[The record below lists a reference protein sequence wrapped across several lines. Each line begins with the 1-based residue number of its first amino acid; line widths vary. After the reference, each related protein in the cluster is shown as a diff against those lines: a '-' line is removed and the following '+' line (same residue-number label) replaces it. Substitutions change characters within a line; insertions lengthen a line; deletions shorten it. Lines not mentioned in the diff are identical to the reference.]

1 MTESSVRTL
10 ELALD
15 TMFRAGFIYNKNM
28 KKLIDSI
35 GPFAL
40 YEDGEKS
47 WIENTMTK
55 DEHAAFIK
63 KQEALL
69 PGIVNKAETEMSEL
83 ISNLLKQ
90 DMFLNLRWAFDEFFS
105 MRLNVTIN
113 HKGKESAMGQDE
125 ANTQYFVLFL
135 QNILA
140 KYGRGK
146 IEQFDKAKYDELRE
160 KFYEL
165 NGTFS
170 YIKHTE
176 IFSDK
181 TRNRDDLRQY
191 VLYLN
196 ENGHV
201 RGECY
206 PRHALETL
214 EVLLNSS
221 SLVFKKKTGVSV
233 AEYISGLKKME
244 LAGGTISNSI
254 MGKLHD
260 LWKETTSEEYFDKFQ
275 DFEEYRKEIQQKSER
290 EIFNN
295 LDIFDVIKN
304 TGWNESFVK
313 ELSWDVDQLNVSDIK
328 FTRQEFLKE
337 PKIAQKPFFNSY
349 GRYFN
354 FDPMFYDYE
363 YKVLWKFLQT
373 KLTEKENTLWNKNRA
388 KSFEDFVVK
397 TTKKCFNSKGESF
410 QNLYYANEDGQPVEV
425 DALYVNGS
433 DVYLIESKSALMV
446 SKGGETYDDKYKTY
460 IKNYIEKARD
470 QLEKVQTAVA
480 AKKSVSLYE
489 DPNFRKHTI
498 DLTNKQNL
506 WTICVT
512 LEQLGSFTSDLKKMI
527 GKRTKM
533 LVFSIYDYLVFGD
546 LFRSD
551 KAFKEYL
558 VSRLKAQDSSFGF
571 DDELDHLGLF
581 IARGDYVRY
590 LESFAVKG
598 AENWNYGY
606 RDMIDKYYHTL
617 IQIDLSEAKSFL
629 ESSEMSRLRTKKGKL
644 SGNEKCYCLSG
655 KKMKKCDHS

>member
-1 MTESSVRTL
+1 
-10 ELALD
+10 
-15 TMFRAGFIYNKNM
+15 M

-63 KQEALL
+63 KQQAAL
-69 PGIVNKAETEMSEL
+69 PEIVKKAETEMSEL

-105 MRLNVTIN
+105 MRLSVTLN
-113 HKGKESAMGQDE
+113 HEGRESAMGQDE
-125 ANTQYFVLFL
+125 ASAQFFVLFL

-146 IEQFDKAKYDELRE
+146 IERFDKAKYDESRK

-165 NGTFS
+165 NDTFS
-170 YIKHTE
+170 YIKHSE
-176 IFSDK
+176 IFLDK
-181 TRNRDDLRQY
+181 SRNIDDLRQY
-191 VLYLN
+191 MLYLN
-196 ENGHV
+196 ENGYI
-201 RGECY
+201 RGQCY

-221 SLVFKKKTGVSV
+221 SLVFEKKTGVSV

-244 LAGGTISNSI
+244 LVGGTISNSI
-254 MGKLHD
+254 MGQLYD
-260 LWKETTSEEYFDKFQ
+260 LWKETTGDDYFDKFQ
-275 DFEEYRKEIQQKSER
+275 DLEEYSKEIQQKGER
-290 EIFNN
+290 EIFTN

-304 TGWNESFVK
+304 TGWNENFVK
-313 ELSWDVDQLNVSDIK
+313 ELSWGVDDMDALKIRFD
-328 FTRQEFLKE
+328 RGEFLKE
-337 PKIAQKPFFNSY
+337 PAIAQKPFFNSSD
-349 GRYFN
+349 RYFN

-373 KLTEKENTLWNKNRA
+373 KLTEKEMTLWNKNRS
-388 KSFEDFVVK
+388 KSFEYFVFN
-397 TTKKCFNSKGESF
+397 TTKKCFNSKGGGF
-410 QNLYYANEDGQPVEV
+410 QNLYYADKDNKPVEV

-446 SKGGETYDDKYKTY
+446 SKSGDTYDDKYQTY

-470 QLEKVQTAVA
+470 QLERVQIAVA
-480 AKKSVSLYE
+480 ESGLVSLYE
-489 DPNFRKHTI
+489 DPNFRKHII
-498 DLTNKQNL
+498 DITNKQNL

-527 GKRTKM
+527 GKSTKM

-551 KAFKEYL
+551 KTFKEYL
-558 VSRLKAQDSSFGF
+558 VCRLKAQDSSFGF

-581 IARGDYVRY
+581 ISRGDYVRH
-590 LESFAVKG
+590 LENLTVKG

-606 RDMIDKYYHTL
+606 RDLIDKYYHKL
-617 IQIDLSEAKSFL
+617 MQLDLSEAKSFL
-629 ESSEMSRLRTKKGKL
+629 ESSEMERLRNKKGKL

-655 KKMKKCDHS
+655 KKMKKCEHA